1 MLEQLQNQKYE
12 HTKIH
17 QKSTLDWQ
25 LADNFLNV
33 FLQVSGLSYSEDEK
47 KLSQKLYHSLW
58 ISMVKD
64 KLNIY
69 EKNTTKNTQ
78 NRIPID
84 FIESE
89 HEFVWMFLNHC
100 EMNVYVWAH

>member
-1 MLEQLQNQKYE
+1 M
-12 HTKIH
+12 
-17 QKSTLDWQ
+17 
-25 LADNFLNV
+25 
-33 FLQVSGLSYSEDEK
+33 
-47 KLSQKLYHSLW
+47 
-58 ISMVKD
+58 SMVKD

>member
-47 KLSQKLYHSLW
+47 KLSQKLYHSL
-58 ISMVKD
+58 
-64 KLNIY
+64 
-69 EKNTTKNTQ
+69 
-78 NRIPID
+78 
-84 FIESE
+84 
-89 HEFVWMFLNHC
+89 
-100 EMNVYVWAH
+100 